1 MSSLGICKRGR
12 SHFVWTERELLIVIR
27 KFKFPYQGKFKK
39 NGKYQKIG
47 FISHLNQLIKETL
60 GGEQEQKVDKI
71 VRFPSEK
78 AIESKIRDC
87 FILSKC
93 RDPTQRIFRVSKLHQ
108 DLWLME
114 RDRRASIF
122 NENAL

>member
-1 MSSLGICKRGR
+1 MLSLGICKRGR

-39 NGKYQKIG
+39 NGKYRKIG
-47 FISHLNQLIKETL
+47 FIPHLNQLIKETL

-71 VRFPSEK
+71 VQFPSEK

-93 RDPTQRIFRVSKLHQ
+93 RDPTQRIFSVSKLHQ
-108 DLWLME
+108 ELWLME
-114 RDRRASIF
+114 LDRARVSF
-122 NENAL
+122 Q